1 MKISIEIYPKEI
13 KKLLE
18 LLDLIEK
25 KPEYIYKDSS
35 SKVKEPVSVKKP
47 ETKESTD
54 SAVVRKISDMP
65 YESVKYN
72 KKEPIPNKELDQ
84 AVQEVA
90 NDLLG
95 KEKLQGA
102 SNYDELEKIL
112 NDSFINS
119 GKCAIDKDK
128 FDEFVK
134 SIKQECEEKYNTND

>member
-25 KPEYIYKDSS
+25 KPEYIYKNSS
-35 SKVKEPVSVKKP
+35 SKVKEPVSVRKP

-72 KKEPIPNKELDQ
+72 KKEPIPNKEL
-84 AVQEVA
+84 
-90 NDLLG
+90 
-95 KEKLQGA
+95 
-102 SNYDELEKIL
+102 EKIL
-112 NDSFINS
+112 NNSFINS
-119 GKCAIDKDK
+119 GKCTIDKDK

>member
-25 KPEYIYKDSS
+25 KPEYIYKGDS
-35 SKVKEPVSVKKP
+35 SKVKEPVSVRKP

-72 KKEPIPNKELDQ
+72 KKEPIPNNELDQ
-84 AVQEVA
+84 SVQEVV
-90 NDLLG
+90 NDLSG
-95 KEKLQGA
+95 KEKLPGA
-102 SNYDELEKIL
+102 FNYDELEKIL
-112 NDSFINS
+112 NDKIINS
-119 GKCAIDKDK
+119 GKCDIDKDK